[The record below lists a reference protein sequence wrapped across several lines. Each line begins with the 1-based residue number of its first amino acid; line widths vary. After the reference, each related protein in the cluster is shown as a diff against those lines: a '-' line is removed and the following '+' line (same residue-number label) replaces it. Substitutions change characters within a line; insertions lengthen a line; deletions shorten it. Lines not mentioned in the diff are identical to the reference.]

1 MTAMESPQ
9 INAETTQAV
18 MSETGESAR
27 LMTNPGDVI
36 NSMENL
42 DRVHNRFGTLEGQ
55 QEYLNVQRNN
65 VPHFE
70 SLKPEIQNQID
81 QRLVEQLE
89 KHPFSAE
96 KIVDTARGIRG
107 SSFQNRI

>member
-1 MTAMESPQ
+1 
-9 INAETTQAV
+9 
-18 MSETGESAR
+18 
-27 LMTNPGDVI
+27 MTNPGYAI

-55 QEYLNVQRNN
+55 QEYLNAHRNN

-96 KIVDTARGIRG
+96 KIADASKSTR
-107 SSFQNRI
+107 FNQQHTF